1 MPERASNPEAHVK
14 AYPPNPHRGR
24 LNGSVRVRAMSA
36 LSPMRTRQAGNFF
49 LSPASPEV
57 GETQLVKAAIDGLL
71 PHGMGVVRLSD
82 LPAEW
87 SRQNLMLGLKGR

>member
-36 LSPMRTRQAGNFF
+36 LSPMRTRQSGNFF

-57 GETQLVKAAIDGLL
+57 GETQLVKAAID
-71 PHGMGVVRLSD
+71 MFDQVARLHS
-82 LPAEW
+82 LA
-87 SRQNLMLGLKGR
+87 SSLKSE

>member
-57 GETQLVKAAIDGLL
+57 GETQLVKAAID
-71 PHGMGVVRLSD
+71 MFDQVARLHS
-82 LPAEW
+82 LT
-87 SRQNLMLGLKGR
+87 SSLKSE